1 MGWRFEEVQI
11 PGLSSTECFEQ
22 VIKIVAT
29 QRRIGQCI
37 GVGRPVMPAT
47 EQDRLRDCAT
57 HHYFR
62 GSCVWPPP
70 PGHKRVEL
78 VPHICGFG
86 GCTPICDG
94 PGNALM
100 PMLPGREPCT

>member
-1 MGWRFEEVQI
+1 METFTLVVWLMMGWRFEEVQI
-11 PGLSSTECFEQ
+11 PGLSSTECLEQ

-37 GVGRPVMPAT
+37 GVGRPVKP

-70 PGHKRVEL
+70 PGHKRVEAGA
-78 VPHICGFG
+78 VPVTH
-86 GCTPICDG
+86 PVLR
-94 PGNALM
+94 NWHLQ
-100 PMLPGREPCT
+100 LPR